1 MTNATIV
8 IAGAGPTGLMLAAE
22 LALAGAKAVLVEP
35 RATQDLPGQRA
46 GGLHARS
53 IEVLDQRG
61 VVDRFLAEGKP
72 TQAAGYA
79 MIPLD
84 LADQPTRHGYVLA
97 LPQERIER
105 TLLAWVEQLGVTV
118 VRGVEVTDFVQ
129 DEAGVDVRLSNGASL
144 RAAFLVGCDG
154 GRSVIRK
161 RAGIEFAGV
170 DASVSY
176 LIAEGSMTTAPP
188 VGIRH
193 GARGVQALGKIADDR
208 IRMVLAEPEL
218 RHGDAPS
225 VDELRAALV
234 AIYGDDFGLRDVTWA
249 SRFSDM
255 ARQAVSYRAGRV
267 LLAGDAAHVHSP
279 TGGQGLNLGL
289 QDAVNLGWKLAQV
302 VAGTA
307 PATLL
312 DSYHAE
318 RHPVGARVIEHNLAQ
333 TALLRGD
340 DRTAALRRTMAELL
354 ATDAL
359 RLRMGAMMAG
369 LDIAYHDDGEHP
381 LLGRRVPDLDLV
393 TADGVTRVFTLLH
406 DARGLLLDFGG
417 ELDATPWADR
427 VRRVEARHD
436 GAWVLPVVGAV
447 AQPQAVL
454 VRPDGHV
461 AWVGDG
467 SDDGLRAALTRWFG
481 ARGLG

>member
-61 VVDRFLAEGKP
+61 VVERFLAQGKP
-72 TQAAGYA
+72 GQFAGYA

-97 LPQERIER
+97 LPQEPIER

-234 AIYGDDFGLRDVTWA
+234 AIYGDDFGLHDVTWA

-289 QDAVNLGWKLAQV
+289 QDAVNLGWKLALV
-302 VAGTA
+302 VEGTA
-307 PATLL
+307 PEALL

-393 TADGVTRVFTLLH
+393 TAHGVTRVFTLLH

-427 VRRVEARHD
+427 VRRVGARHD

>member
-35 RATQDLPGQRA
+35 RETQELPGQRA

-105 TLLAWVEQLGVTV
+105 TLLAWVEQLGVAIM
-118 VRGVEVTDFVQ
+118 RGVEVTDFVQ
-129 DEAGVDVRLSNGASL
+129 DETGVDVRLSNGASS

-176 LIAEGSMTTAPP
+176 LIAEGSTRDEPP
-188 VGIRH
+188 AGIRH
-193 GARGVQALGKIADDR
+193 GERGVQAIGKLPDGR
-208 IRMVLAEPEL
+208 VRMVLAEPEL
-218 RHGDAPS
+218 RHGDAPTIE
-225 VDELRAALV
+225 ELRAALV
-234 AIYGDDFGLRDVTWA
+234 SVYGSDFGLHEVGWS
-249 SRFSDM
+249 SRFSDA
-255 ARQAVSYRAGRV
+255 ARQAVAYRSGRV

-279 TGGQGLNLGL
+279 TGGQGLNLGV

-359 RLRMGAMMAG
+359 RLRIGAMMAG
-369 LDIAYHDDGEHP
+369 LDITYDLGGAHP
-381 LLGRRVPDLDLV
+381 LVGRRMPDLAIM
-393 TADGVTRVFTLLH
+393 TSTGPTRVFALLH
-406 DARGLLLDFGG
+406 DARGVLLDLCGG
-417 ELDATPWADR
+417 LDAGPWSDR
-427 VRRVEARHD
+427 VRCVAATYD
-436 GAWVLPVVGAV
+436 GDWELPTLGAI
-447 AQPQAVL
+447 AAPGAVL

-461 AWVGDG
+461 AWVGDSG
-467 SDDGLRAALTRWFG
+467 DHGLRAALIRWFG
-481 ARGLG
+481 DRGLG